1 MNKKNDFISIKYDP
15 NSEEWKEKI
24 KKLYDKM
31 KENDCSRNE
40 DPFINERIYKPS
52 FYPRSFDKRG

>member
-1 MNKKNDFISIKYDP
+1 MKKEDDCVIIKMDP
-15 NSEEWKEKI
+15 NSEEFKEKV
-24 KKLYDKM
+24 KGLYDKM
-31 KENDCSRNE
+31 KENGCSRNE